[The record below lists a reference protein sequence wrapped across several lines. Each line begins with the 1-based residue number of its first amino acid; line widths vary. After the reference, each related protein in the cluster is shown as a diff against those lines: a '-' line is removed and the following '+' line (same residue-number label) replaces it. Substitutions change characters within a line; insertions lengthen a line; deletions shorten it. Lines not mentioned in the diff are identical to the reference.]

1 VSRLYTLGFAAVI
14 ISGLGSGLGGFGCG
28 WNYQPSDN
36 VLPDP
41 NAEDSSSGVPLPDI
55 GETGGLED
63 VPATYRFDCIDIQ
76 SLGDADETVFQVS
89 TLQNTWASD
98 IANFKLNIL
107 IDLLSEDA
115 AAGTGTITVRSGI
128 GAGWSDQC
136 GQAETESAEFAVS
149 FEPMVTAWAP
159 SDAEATCAEPAT
171 TGGAGTYTLE
181 LGPTDIVYIYAEDDD
196 GTVFNCSVE
205 DGPPDAIPISG
216 LSATITGNEDRSV
229 IAGTLTGC
237 MALADAQ
244 NICSCLSVCN
254 GNVHPM
260 CPGCPGGAVPLGL
273 LLGGIGSTPHCSDM
287 LGEEAFDI
295 TLEFTARRLPAVPM
309 TCG

>member
-1 VSRLYTLGFAAVI
+1 VAWYVDRVSRLYALGLAV
-14 ISGLGSGLGGFGCG
+14 LLGCG
-28 WNYQPSDN
+28 WNYTPSDN

-41 NAEDSSSGVPLPDI
+41 NAEDSSSGIPLPPDI
-55 GETGGLED
+55 GGETGGLED

-76 SLGDADETVFQVS
+76 SLGDADATVFQVS

-107 IDLLSEDA
+107 IDLLSEDP
-115 AAGTGTITVRSGI
+115 AAGAGTITVRSGI
-128 GAGWSDQC
+128 GSGWSDQC
-136 GQAETESAEFAVS
+136 GQVETESTEFPVI

-159 SDAEATCAEPAT
+159 SDVEDTCAAPAT
-171 TGGAGTYTLE
+171 SGGAGTYTLE
-181 LGPTDIVYIYAEDDD
+181 LGPTDTVYIYAQDDD

-216 LSATITGNEDRSV
+216 LSATITGNEDRSA

-237 MALADAQ
+237 MALSDAQ
-244 NICSCLSVCN
+244 NICSCLSVCS
-254 GNVHPM
+254 GNVHPD

-273 LLGGIGSTPHCSDM
+273 LLGGIASTPHCSDM
-287 LGEEAFDI
+287 LGAEAFDI
-295 TLEFTARRLPAVPM
+295 TLEFTAQRLPAVPP

>member
-1 VSRLYTLGFAAVI
+1 MLGFAAVM
-14 ISGLGSGLGGFGCG
+14 ISGLGGSGCG
-28 WNYQPSDN
+28 WNYTPSDN

-41 NAEDSSSGVPLPDI
+41 NAEDSSSGIPLPDI
-55 GETGGLED
+55 GETGGVED

-115 AAGTGTITVRSGI
+115 AAG
-128 GAGWSDQC
+128 AGFPV
-136 GQAETESAEFAVS
+136 A

-159 SDAEATCAEPAT
+159 SDAEATCAAPAT

-181 LGPTDIVYIYAEDDD
+181 LGPTDIVYIYAEDND

-237 MALADAQ
+237 MALSDAN

-254 GNVHPM
+254 GNVHPD

-273 LLGGIGSTPHCSDM
+273 LLGGIASTPHCSDM
-287 LGEEAFDI
+287 LGAEAFDI